1 MKDRKC
7 IDTLQALRCL
17 AFLGVFLC
25 HTGLPGMGSLGVGG
39 VSIFLVLSGF
49 VMTYSYYGGNRV
61 TSISIGDNIKFAYN
75 RIKKLYPL
83 YALTT
88 VFLALLFFVG
98 RDTAPVGSTLL
109 RLGFNFLFVQEYT
122 LHNVSINGPAWF
134 MCVIVL
140 FYFLFPWILKMMENN
155 YSRRK
160 AVMGIMIGL
169 IMDLIIGLIGS
180 TFDSMSY
187 GVDLTWR
194 FVYFFPLSRIW
205 DTFIGCN
212 LGYLYL
218 NRKQECSKGIC
229 TLLEIIT
236 IIVFIAANVI
246 YNLMK
251 SKWKAGY
258 VNSTDVWWIHSLLF
272 IVCSIMFVYI
282 FAIGKGVI
290 SNVLVNKV
298 TLYLAK
304 ISPYAYLLH
313 YAVFHVVTMVI
324 YHLPGVNDEVGRILD
339 HQYGSWLKLTVGF
352 AITVILSE
360 LWIRISKL
368 RQHT

>member
-1 MKDRKC
+1 MYRYIAGIK
-7 IDTLQALRCL
+7 
-17 AFLGVFLC
+17 VLC
-25 HTGLPGMGSLGVGG
+25 FFGRYLMSHWFTGNGLSWSGG
-39 VSIFLVLSGF
+39 VSIFLVLSGV
-49 VMTYSYYGGNRV
+49 VMTYSYYGCNRI
-61 TSISIGDNIKFAYN
+61 TSLPIGDNIKFAYN
-75 RIKKLYPL
+75 KIKKLYPL

-109 RLGFNFLFVQEYT
+109 RLGLNLLFVQEYT
-122 LHNVSINGPAWF
+122 LHNVSIIGFAWF
-134 MCVIVL
+134 MCAIVL

-155 YSRRK
+155 YSKRK
-160 AVMGIMIGL
+160 AVMGIVIGL

-205 DTFIGCN
+205 DAFIGCN

-229 TLLEIIT
+229 TVLEIIS
-236 IIVFIAANVI
+236 IISFICVNVI
-246 YNLMK
+246 YNIME
-251 SKWKAGY
+251 SKLKAGY

-272 IVCSIMFVYI
+272 IVSSIMLVYI
-282 FAIGKGVI
+282 FAIGKGGI
-290 SNVLVNKV
+290 ANALVSKI

-313 YAVFHVVTMVI
+313 YAVFKVISMVF
-324 YHLPGVNDEVGRILD
+324 YHLPGVNDEIGWILD
-339 HQYGSWLKLTVGF
+339 HQCGSWVKLTVGF
-352 AITVILSE
+352 AVTVILSE

-368 RQHT
+368 RQHK

>member
-1 MKDRKC
+1 MKDREC

-25 HTGLPGMGSLGVGG
+25 HTCLPGMESLGWGG
-39 VSIFLVLSGF
+39 VSIFLVISGF

-61 TSISIGDNIKFAYN
+61 TSILIGDNIKFAYN
-75 RIKKLYPL
+75 KIKKLYPL

-88 VFLALLFFVG
+88 VFLALLYFVG

-109 RLGFNFLFVQEYT
+109 RLGLNLLFVQEYT
-122 LHNVSINGPAWF
+122 LHNTSINGPAWF
-134 MCVIVL
+134 MCAIVL

-155 YSRRK
+155 YSKRK
-160 AVMGIMIGL
+160 AVMGIVIGL

-205 DTFIGCN
+205 DAFIGCN

-218 NRKQECSKGIC
+218 NRKREYSKRIC
-229 TLLEIIT
+229 TVLEIIS
-236 IIVFIAANVI
+236 IISFICVNVI
-246 YNLMK
+246 YNIMK
-251 SKWKAGY
+251 SKLKAGY

-272 IVCSIMFVYI
+272 IVSSIMLVYI
-282 FAIGKGVI
+282 FAIGEGII
-290 SNVLVNKV
+290 SNALVNKI

-313 YAVFHVVTMVI
+313 YAVFHVVSMVF
-324 YHLPGVNDEVGRILD
+324 YHLPGVNDEIGLMLD
-339 HQYGSWLKLTVGF
+339 RQYGSWVKLTVGF

-368 RQHT
+368 KQHK